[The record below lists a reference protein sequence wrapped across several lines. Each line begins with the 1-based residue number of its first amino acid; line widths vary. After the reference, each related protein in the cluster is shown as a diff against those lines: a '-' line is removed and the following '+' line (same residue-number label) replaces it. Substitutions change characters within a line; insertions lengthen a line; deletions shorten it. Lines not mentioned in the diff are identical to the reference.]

1 MHISGNSALSL
12 LRLVPVYNPKENMFI
27 IEPRQGFGLDIEFNQ
42 DICHIADT
50 DEVTDGL
57 FAFIGII
64 ILLPFIKIY
73 LGEMNLIGGKE

>member
-1 MHISGNSALSL
+1 MI
-12 LRLVPVYNPKENMFI
+12 I
-27 IEPRQGFGLDIEFNQ
+27 IELRQGFGLDIEYNE

-57 FAFIGII
+57 FAFVGII

-73 LGEMNLIGGKE
+73 IGEMNLIGGRK

>member
-1 MHISGNSALSL
+1 MI
-12 LRLVPVYNPKENMFI
+12 LVEM
-27 IEPRQGFGLDIEFNQ
+27 RQGFGFDIEFNE

-73 LGEMNLIGGKE
+73 IGEMNLIGGAN

>member
-1 MHISGNSALSL
+1 MIL
-12 LRLVPVYNPKENMFI
+12 
-27 IEPRQGFGLDIEFNQ
+27 IELRQGFGLDIEFNN

-50 DEVTDGL
+50 DDVTDGL

-73 LGEMNLIGGKE
+73 IGDMNLIGGKK

>member
-1 MHISGNSALSL
+1 MIL
-12 LRLVPVYNPKENMFI
+12 LEL
-27 IEPRQGFGLDIEFNQ
+27 RQGFGFDIEFND

-50 DEVTDGL
+50 DEIKNGL

-73 LGEMNLIGGKE
+73 IGDMNLIGGKQ

>member
-1 MHISGNSALSL
+1 ML
-12 LRLVPVYNPKENMFI
+12 I
-27 IEPRQGFGLDIEFNQ
+27 IELRQGIGLDIEFNQ

-50 DEVTDGL
+50 DEVTEGL

-73 LGEMNLIGGKE
+73 IGDMNLIGGKK

>member
-1 MHISGNSALSL
+1 MMVINL
-12 LRLVPVYNPKENMFI
+12 
-27 IEPRQGFGLDIEFNQ
+27 RQGIGFDIEYNE

-57 FAFIGII
+57 FGFIGIV

-73 LGEMNLIGGKE
+73 IGEMNLISDTE

>member
-1 MHISGNSALSL
+1 MI
-12 LRLVPVYNPKENMFI
+12 I
-27 IEPRQGFGLDIEFNQ
+27 IELRHGFGLDIEFNN

-73 LGEMNLIGGKE
+73 IGDMNLIGGKK

>member
-1 MHISGNSALSL
+1 ML
-12 LRLVPVYNPKENMFI
+12 I
-27 IEPRQGFGLDIEFNQ
+27 IELRQGFGLDIEFNN

-50 DEVTDGL
+50 DEITNGL

-73 LGEMNLIGGKE
+73 IGDMNLIGGRK

>member
-1 MHISGNSALSL
+1 
-12 LRLVPVYNPKENMFI
+12 MFI
-27 IEPRQGFGLDIEFNQ
+27 IEPRQGIGLDIEFNE

-50 DEVTDGL
+50 DDVKDGL

-73 LGEMNLIGGKE
+73 IGDMNLIGGPK

>member
-1 MHISGNSALSL
+1 MILFEL
-12 LRLVPVYNPKENMFI
+12 
-27 IEPRQGFGLDIEFNQ
+27 RQGIGLDIEFNQ

-50 DEVTDGL
+50 DEVEDGL

-73 LGEMNLIGGKE
+73 IGDMNLIGGKQ